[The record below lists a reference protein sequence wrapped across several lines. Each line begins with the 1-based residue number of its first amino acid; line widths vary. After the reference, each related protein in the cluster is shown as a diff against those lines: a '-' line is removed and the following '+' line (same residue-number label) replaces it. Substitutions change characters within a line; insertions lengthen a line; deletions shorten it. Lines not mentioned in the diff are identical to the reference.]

1 MYGLAAIE
9 QANGWAMAAAG
20 AGIVLTGL
28 AVLSFLISLL
38 PRLTSIFEKK
48 ATDTAAAPVP
58 EPAPTP
64 TPQADAPDH
73 MEVESATY
81 IALTEDLGESF
92 TLVDLHRKSKEAG
105 LTHPH
110 LSIRQFREAGRL
122 VSVGEERFSWQPIS
136 E

>member
-9 QANGWAMAAAG
+9 QANGWAMAATG

-38 PRLTSIFEKK
+38 PRLTSLSEKK
-48 ATDTAAAPVP
+48 ATDTAAPPVL

-64 TPQADAPDH
+64 TPLADAPDIV
-73 MEVESATY
+73 EFESATY
-81 IALTEDLGESF
+81 IPLTEDLGDSF

-110 LSIRQFREAGRL
+110 LSIRQFREAGIL
-122 VSVGEERFSWQPIS
+122 VSVGDERFSWQPIS